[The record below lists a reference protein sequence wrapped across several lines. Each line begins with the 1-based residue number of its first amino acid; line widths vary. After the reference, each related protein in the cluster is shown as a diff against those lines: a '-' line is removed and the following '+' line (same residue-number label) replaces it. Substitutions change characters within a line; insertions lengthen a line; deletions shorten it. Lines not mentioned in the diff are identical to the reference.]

1 MAYSTLA
8 PNLALMQHV
17 NEVPRTGVELVR
29 RAIATD
35 RACMRAG
42 TTPFYR
48 RQWR

>member
-8 PNLALMQHV
+8 PNLTLMQHV
-17 NEVPRTGVELVR
+17 NEATRTGIELAR

-42 TTPFYR
+42 TTPFYQR
-48 RQWR
+48 HWR